1 MRPAQYLISIFSI
14 LLACSL
20 CANPGTTD
28 SANPEKLKSELLYL
42 QKEIKSLESA
52 LFKDQTT
59 QSRLNKQLAATEIEL
74 GRIEETLR
82 QQQAQFEQ
90 SAKRKKELIFEIE
103 QLKIQ
108 KAEQIILLGQL
119 LQHVYTQNQRE
130 KWLMLF
136 QQNDVSRLSRL
147 EKYYTILSHDRR
159 AALQTLIQELKVIE
173 QKQIALE
180 DTIKKL
186 YRINKATQKKQ
197 KQLGEFKA
205 ARGSILDKIQNKVDT
220 KAQSLNQLKEQQR
233 SVENTLANLHSNLK
247 VLPEYIEPILQFSAQ
262 KQRLQLPIF
271 ESNNTLTTVFNHPNL
286 SHKKTYI
293 KAQSGTPVHAIYH
306 GTVVFSEW
314 LRGIGLLLII
324 DHGSGYMSL
333 YGNNQI
339 LYKSVGEKVE
349 TGEVIARVGQS
360 GGQTEPGLYFELR
373 KDGIAL
379 EPSEWFKLS

>member
-1 MRPAQYLISIFSI
+1 
-14 LLACSL
+14 
-20 CANPGTTD
+20 
-28 SANPEKLKSELLYL
+28 
-42 QKEIKSLESA
+42 
-52 LFKDQTT
+52 
-59 QSRLNKQLAATEIEL
+59 
-74 GRIEETLR
+74 
-82 QQQAQFEQ
+82 
-90 SAKRKKELIFEIE
+90 
-103 QLKIQ
+103 
-108 KAEQIILLGQL
+108 
-119 LQHVYTQNQRE
+119 
-130 KWLMLF
+130 MLF

-159 AALQTLIQELKVIE
+159 AALQRLIQDLKVIE

-180 DTIKKL
+180 DTIKNL

-197 KQLGEFKA
+197 QQLAEFKT
-205 ARGSILDKIQNKVDT
+205 ARGSILDKIKNKVDT

-247 VLPEYIEPILQFSAQ
+247 VLPEYIEPIVQFSAQ
-262 KQRLQLPIF
+262 KQKLKLPIF
-271 ESNNTLTTVFNHPNL
+271 ETSNTLTTVFNHPNL

>member
-1 MRPAQYLISIFSI
+1 MRPAKYLISIFSV
-14 LLACSL
+14 LFSFSL
-20 CANPGTTD
+20 CASLNTTD
-28 SANPEKLKSELLYL
+28 KPNPEKLKSELLYL
-42 QKEIKSLESA
+42 QKEIKLLEST
-52 LFKDQTT
+52 LYKDQST
-59 QSRLNKQLAATEIEL
+59 QSRLNKQLAATEIQL

-82 QQQAQFEQ
+82 QQQAEFEQ
-90 SAKRKKELIFEIE
+90 SAKRKKELIFELE
-103 QLKIQ
+103 QLNIQ
-108 KAEQIILLGQL
+108 KSEQIILLGQL

-136 QQNDVSRLSRL
+136 QQNDASRLSRL

-173 QKQIALE
+173 QKKIALE
-180 DTIKKL
+180 ETIKKL
-186 YRINKATQKKQ
+186 YLINKATQKKQ
-197 KQLGEFKA
+197 QQLAEFKT
-205 ARGSILDKIQNKVDT
+205 ARSSILNRIKNTVDAKT
-220 KAQSLNQLKEQQR
+220 QSLSQLKEQQR
-233 SVENTLANLHSNLK
+233 SVENTLSNLHSNLK
-247 VLPEYIEPILQFSAQ
+247 VLPEYIEPIVQFSAQ
-262 KQRLQLPIF
+262 KQKLRLPIF
-271 ESNNTLTTVFNHPNL
+271 ESHTLTSVFNHPNL

-349 TGEVIARVGQS
+349 TGEVVARVGQS
-360 GGQTEPGLYFELR
+360 GGQAEPGLYFELR